1 MQLDVAVTV
10 LPRCSAIADAS
21 NVLVTAVHVC
31 LKPQREHAYSK
42 PSSSNNSGHRKRLFV
57 TESVGAQ
64 RGLEK

>member
-31 LKPQREHAYSK
+31 PKPQREHSK